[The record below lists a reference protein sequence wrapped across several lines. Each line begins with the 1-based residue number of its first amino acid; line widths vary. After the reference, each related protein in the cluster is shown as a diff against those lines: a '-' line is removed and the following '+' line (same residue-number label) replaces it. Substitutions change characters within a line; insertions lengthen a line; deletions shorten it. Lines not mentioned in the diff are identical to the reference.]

1 MSEDGRDQSAR
12 SGMQIDIGQISAA
25 GNVVIAGR
33 DAYVT
38 GSTRGDGSEKHII
51 TMGGVEA
58 SAAEV
63 QELRQLLQQMDEK
76 IEASQLDGA
85 AQEAARH
92 NATTLKEQLSSQAKP
107 NEHLLVQAAEALLNY
122 GPDIAGAV
130 VTVLTTPLAGQITA
144 FAGKRAMELYRRLR
158 TAGIDLSQE
167 T

>member
-1 MSEDGRDQSAR
+1 MSEDHRDES
-12 SGMQIDIGQISAA
+12 SGTEMKIDIGQISAA

-38 GSTRGDGSEKHII
+38 GSTHGDGSEKHIL
-51 TMGGVEA
+51 TVGGVEA
-58 SAAEV
+58 SAEEA
-63 QELRQLLQQMDEK
+63 QELRQLLHQIDEK
-76 IEASQLDGA
+76 IENAKLDPA
-85 AQEAARH
+85 AQDAARH
-92 NATTLKEQLSSQAKP
+92 NASTLKEQLSSQAKP

-158 TAGIDLSQE
+158 TSGTGISQE
-167 T
+167 A